1 MTDRPPLSVNFDA
14 LMQAHLARVFNER
27 DGGRRLEALKE
38 LYTNDSTL
46 FEPHAAVTGYA
57 AISGAVDALQASL
70 PPEFV
75 FTAAGIAV
83 GHNGLARLHWR
94 VGPPNGPVAVT
105 GTDVAQVENGRIKAL
120 YVFVDPAPREPD
132 PTQRT
137 TP

>member
-14 LMQAHLARVFNER
+14 LMQAHLARIFNER
-27 DGGRRLEALKE
+27 DGGRRMDALKE
-38 LYTNDSTL
+38 LYANDATL

-70 PPEFV
+70 PPDFV

-83 GHNGLARLHWR
+83 GHNGVARLHWR
-94 VGPPNGPVAVT
+94 AGPPNGPVAVT

-132 PTQRT
+132 PTQRSL
-137 TP
+137 P

>member
-1 MTDRPPLSVNFDA
+1 MTDRPPLPVNFDA

-27 DGGRRLEALKE
+27 DGRWRLEALKE
-38 LYTNDSTL
+38 LYTNDATL
-46 FEPHAAVTGYA
+46 FEPHAVVKGYA
-57 AISGAVDALQASL
+57 AISGAVDALQAKL
-70 PPEFV
+70 PPQFV

-83 GHNGLARLHWR
+83 GHNGVARLHWR
-94 VGPPNGPVAVT
+94 AGPPNGSVAVT

-132 PTQRT
+132 STQRR